1 MIWDAFDEY
10 ARTNSADAMTKL
22 IGEAV
27 VARLREMVKMIETR

>member
-10 ARTNSADAMTKL
+10 ARTSSADAMTKL

-27 VARLREMVKMIETR
+27 VARLREMGEILK